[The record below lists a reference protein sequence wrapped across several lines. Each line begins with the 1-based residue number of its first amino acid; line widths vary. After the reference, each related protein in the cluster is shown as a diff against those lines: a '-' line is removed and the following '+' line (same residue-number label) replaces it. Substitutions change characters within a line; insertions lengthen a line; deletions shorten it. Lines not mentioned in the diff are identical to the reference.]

1 MAAGVYN
8 TTIEKGATF
17 SLSITYKDASGN
29 AVDLTGWT
37 VRMQVRE
44 TPADSSPILTS
55 EGGSPT
61 IVMTKNSSGVITVT
75 ISATTTSTIEVPT
88 AYYDIEAQE
97 TATGLVRRVL
107 RGRIVVS
114 PEVTR

>member
-17 SLSITYKDASGN
+17 GLTITYKDASGN
-29 AVDLTGWT
+29 PVDLTGWT

-61 IVMTKNSSGVITVT
+61 IVMTKNSSGVITVS
-75 ISATTTSTIEVPT
+75 ISAATTSLIEVPT

-97 TATGLVRRVL
+97 TATSVVRRVL
-107 RGRIVVS
+107 RGRIIVS